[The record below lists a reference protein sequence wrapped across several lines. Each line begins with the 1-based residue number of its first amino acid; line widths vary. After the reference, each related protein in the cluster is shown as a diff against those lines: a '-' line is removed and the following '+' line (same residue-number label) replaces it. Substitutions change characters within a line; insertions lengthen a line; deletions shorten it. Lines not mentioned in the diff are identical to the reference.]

1 MAIGLSLTCR
11 HKVGC
16 AQVLDTK
23 MTTSKWDLADL
34 HEYTIVP
41 VIERQ
46 REQLARMAFVPW
58 ARGASFEV

>member
-1 MAIGLSLTCR
+1 
-11 HKVGC
+11 
-16 AQVLDTK
+16 